1 MPMFKSGFIAIV
13 GRPNV
18 GKSTLINS
26 LVGEKVAIIT
36 PKPQTTRNRITGIKT
51 TAEGQMIFID
61 TPGIHKARTL
71 FNRRLVDTARGA
83 LSDADVVLF
92 VVSAEKEPGSDDEFI
107 LETLRP
113 VEVPVVLVI
122 NKIDLVTRERLLPL
136 IDDYRRRRDFR
147 EVVPTSALKGFS
159 VDRLERLI
167 LDLLPEGPKYFPDD
181 IFTDLPERFLA
192 AEMIREK
199 VILLTREEIP
209 YVTAVTVDTFRE
221 VEQKNLIV
229 IQATITVEKES
240 QKGIL
245 IGKKGSM
252 LKEIGTKA
260 RADLER
266 FFNAAVYLELFVKV
280 SPGWTRDSGRLREY
294 GYAKD

>member
-1 MPMFKSGFIAIV
+1 MFKSGFIAIV

-26 LVGEKVAIIT
+26 IIGEKVAIIT

-61 TPGIHKARTL
+61 TPGIHKAKTL
-71 FNRRLVDTARGA
+71 LNRRLVDTARGA

-107 LETLRP
+107 LTTLRP
-113 VEVPVVLVI
+113 VEVPIILVI
-122 NKIDLVTRERLLPL
+122 NKIDLVTREKLLSL

-147 EVVPTSALKGFS
+147 EVVPISALKGFS
-159 VDRLERLI
+159 VDRLERLV

-252 LKEIGTKA
+252 LKEIGTRA
-260 RADLER
+260 REELER

-280 SPGWTRDSGRLREY
+280 SPGWTRDTGRLREY

>member
-26 LVGEKVAIIT
+26 IVGEKVAIIT

-61 TPGIHKARTL
+61 TPGIHKAKTL
-71 FNRRLVDTARGA
+71 LNRRLVDTARGA

-107 LETLRP
+107 LTTLRP
-113 VEVPVVLVI
+113 VEVPVILVI
-122 NKIDLVTRERLLPL
+122 NKIDLVTREKLLSL

-147 EVVPTSALKGFS
+147 EVVPISALKGFS
-159 VDRLERLI
+159 VDRLERLV

-221 VEQKNLIV
+221 VEEKNLIV

-252 LKEIGTKA
+252 LKEIGTRA
-260 RADLER
+260 REELER

-280 SPGWTRDSGRLREY
+280 SPGWTRDTGRLREY

>member
-1 MPMFKSGFIAIV
+1 MFKSGFIAIV

-26 LVGEKVAIIT
+26 IVGEKVAIIT

-61 TPGIHKARTL
+61 TPGIHKAKTL
-71 FNRRLVDTARGA
+71 LNRRLVDTARGA

-107 LETLRP
+107 LTTLRP
-113 VEVPVVLVI
+113 VEVPVILVI
-122 NKIDLVTRERLLPL
+122 NKIDLVKREKLLSL

-147 EVVPTSALKGFS
+147 EVVPISALKGFS
-159 VDRLERLI
+159 VDRLERLV

-252 LKEIGTKA
+252 LKEIGTRA
-260 RADLER
+260 REELER

-280 SPGWTRDSGRLREY
+280 SPGWTRDTGRLREY

>member
-26 LVGEKVAIIT
+26 IVGEKVAIIT

-61 TPGIHKARTL
+61 TPGIHKAKTL
-71 FNRRLVDTARGA
+71 LNRRLVDTARGA

-92 VVSAEKEPGSDDEFI
+92 VVSAEKEPGSDDKFI
-107 LETLRP
+107 LTTLRP
-113 VEVPVVLVI
+113 VEVPVILVI
-122 NKIDLVTRERLLPL
+122 NKIDLVKREKLLSL

-147 EVVPTSALKGFS
+147 EVVPISALKGFS
-159 VDRLERLI
+159 VDRLERLV

-221 VEQKNLIV
+221 VEEKNLIV

-252 LKEIGTKA
+252 LKEIGTRA
-260 RADLER
+260 REELER

-280 SPGWTRDSGRLREY
+280 SPGWTRDTGRLREY

>member
-1 MPMFKSGFIAIV
+1 
-13 GRPNV
+13 
-18 GKSTLINS
+18 
-26 LVGEKVAIIT
+26 
-36 PKPQTTRNRITGIKT
+36 
-51 TAEGQMIFID
+51 
-61 TPGIHKARTL
+61 
-71 FNRRLVDTARGA
+71 
-83 LSDADVVLF
+83 
-92 VVSAEKEPGSDDEFI
+92 
-107 LETLRP
+107 
-113 VEVPVVLVI
+113 
-122 NKIDLVTRERLLPL
+122 L

-147 EVVPTSALKGFS
+147 EVVPTSALKRFS

-229 IQATITVEKES
+229 IKATITVEKES

>member
-26 LVGEKVAIIT
+26 IVGEKVAIIT

-61 TPGIHKARTL
+61 TPGIHKAKTL
-71 FNRRLVDTARGA
+71 LNRRLVDTARGA

-107 LETLRP
+107 LTTLRP
-113 VEVPVVLVI
+113 VEVPVILVI
-122 NKIDLVTRERLLPL
+122 NKIDLVKREKLLSL

-147 EVVPTSALKGFS
+147 EVVPISALKGFS
-159 VDRLERLI
+159 VDRLERLV

-252 LKEIGTKA
+252 LKEIGTRA
-260 RADLER
+260 REELER

-280 SPGWTRDSGRLREY
+280 SPGWTRDTGRLREY

>member
-1 MPMFKSGFIAIV
+1 MFKSGFIAIV

-26 LVGEKVAIIT
+26 IVGEKVAIIT

-61 TPGIHKARTL
+61 TPGIHKAKTL
-71 FNRRLVDTARGA
+71 LNRRLVDTARGA

-107 LETLRP
+107 LTTLRP
-113 VEVPVVLVI
+113 VEVPVILVI
-122 NKIDLVTRERLLPL
+122 NKIDLVTREKLLSL

-147 EVVPTSALKGFS
+147 EVVPISALKGFS
-159 VDRLERLI
+159 VDRLERLV

-221 VEQKNLIV
+221 VEEKNLIV

-252 LKEIGTKA
+252 LKEIGTRA
-260 RADLER
+260 REELER

-280 SPGWTRDSGRLREY
+280 SPGWTRDTGRLREY

>member
-1 MPMFKSGFIAIV
+1 MFKSGFIAIV

-92 VVSAEKEPGSDDEFI
+92 VVSAEKEPGNADDFI

-136 IDDYRRRRDFR
+136 LDDYRRRRDFR
-147 EVVPTSALKGFS
+147 EGGPTSALKGFR

-199 VILLTREEIP
+199 VIILTREEIP

-221 VEQKNLIV
+221 VEQKNLVV